1 MDFLG
6 FIGIN
11 IGKVSVFL
19 MDFYS
24 YFLVMICVILSQKRT
39 SFSIC
44 REGEGLWL
52 FVKKHLLL
60 S

>member
-24 YFLVMICVILSQKRT
+24 YFLVMIYVILSQKT
-39 SFSIC
+39 HKYN
-44 REGEGLWL
+44 GLIN
-52 FVKKHLLL
+52 
-60 S
+60 